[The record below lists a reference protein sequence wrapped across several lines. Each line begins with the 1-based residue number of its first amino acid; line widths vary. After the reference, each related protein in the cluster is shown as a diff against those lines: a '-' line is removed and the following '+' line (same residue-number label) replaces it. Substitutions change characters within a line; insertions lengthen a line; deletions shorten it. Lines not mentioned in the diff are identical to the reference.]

1 MMSVRKH
8 LAGFAI
14 FSVILGSAIL
24 INHFLTI
31 LDATI
36 PPVLRPEATPVRVKE
51 ERQPVTHQ
59 VRQVSL
65 DYINQKSY
73 TELRLFRQLDQPAPD
88 KVWVITTYFSPDSAR
103 AEDWTTTTEIHQP
116 FARGNGQV
124 FVATAEWDLPPA
136 LHKPGAG
143 YFARVY
149 VSSEYQGHF
158 YEPDYATNNDIARAV
173 PVVIHWPD
181 KKVAST
187 STAKKFSR

>member
-1 MMSVRKH
+1 MSVRKH
-8 LAGFAI
+8 LAGYAI
-14 FSVILGSAIL
+14 FSFILGSAIL

-31 LDATI
+31 PDATI
-36 PPVLRPEATPVRVKE
+36 PPVLQPEVTSVPVK
-51 ERQPVTHQ
+51 ERQPVKHQ

-65 DYINQKSY
+65 DYINRKSY
-73 TELRLFRQLDQPAPD
+73 TELRLFRQLGQPAPER
-88 KVWVITTYFSPDSAR
+88 VWVSTTYFSPDSAR
-103 AEDWTTTTEIHQP
+103 AEDWTTITEIPQP
-116 FARGNGQV
+116 FARGDGEV

-136 LHKPGAG
+136 LHKPGSG

-158 YEPDYATNNDIARAV
+158 YEPDYATNSDIAHAV

-181 KKVAST
+181 KKIMPA